1 MIFQVDI
8 ELVQKEVCIFES
20 VILHIQLADSMLSI
34 VKRFREMKKLYFL
47 KAGNYM
53 KTITRAKIDFPY
65 AT

>member
-34 VKRFREMKKLYFL
+34 VKRFREMKKLHFL
-47 KAGNYM
+47 KAGDYM